1 MANKLTDYSRV
12 KLPDGRLDAPLKGAE
27 DDIRQEG
34 VIIALDWLAK
44 HLGAGEPVTTW
55 DYRHSL
61 AISLRFARRR
71 HLSRLE
77 RSAKT
82 VSIDDT
88 TGGSCDHPSQQDLIN
103 WPAERMRKMAAC
115 AISAARRD
123 GSISVTNA
131 QVASLIYVHGL
142 TAEEAAIRRGVT
154 RGAIYQQ
161 LGRVQRVI
169 KPVIDR
175 IEAPFEM

>member
-12 KLPDGRLDAPLKGAE
+12 KLRDGCLDNPLKGAE

-44 HLGAGEPVTTW
+44 HLGAGEPITTW

-61 AISLRFARRR
+61 AIALRFARRR
-71 HLSRLE
+71 YLRRIE
-77 RSAKT
+77 RSAST
-82 VSIDDT
+82 VSIDDAPE
-88 TGGSCDHPSQQDLIN
+88 GSCDHPSQQDLIN

-123 GSISVTNA
+123 GSISATNA
-131 QVASLIYVHGL
+131 EVARLIYVHGL

-161 LGRVQRVI
+161 LGRIQRAI
-169 KPVIDR
+169 KPVIDLV
-175 IEAPFEM
+175 EEPYEM